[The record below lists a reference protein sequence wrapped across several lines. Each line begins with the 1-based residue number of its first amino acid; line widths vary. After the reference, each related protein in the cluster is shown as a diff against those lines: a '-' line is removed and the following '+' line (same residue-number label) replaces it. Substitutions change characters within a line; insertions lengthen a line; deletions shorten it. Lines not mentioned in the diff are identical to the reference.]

1 MYSSMKKKITPIF
14 TVILRPKIVSSG
26 SDSIL
31 TTEKMF
37 ELNSHIVLF
46 KGDPVKPRNTIW
58 ECSKCDEKFKWQSLL
73 NVHIDKVHE
82 GNQKYK
88 CSQCDYKSA
97 IKACWQKH
105 VEGKKQFKI

>member
-1 MYSSMKKKITPIF
+1 M
-14 TVILRPKIVSSG
+14 VILV

>member
-1 MYSSMKKKITPIF
+1 MHGKISEKKVRTLFTIIF
-14 TVILRPKIVSSG
+14 IRKMIFLGT
-26 SDSIL
+26 DSIL
-31 TTEKMF
+31 TREKMV

-46 KGDPVKPRNTIW
+46 KGDPVKPKNTIW

-105 VEGKKQFKI
+105 VEG